1 MYRKTTATIS
11 LNLTYDAWKDLEG
24 ALLQRAID
32 VAHHEAMRDR
42 LNTIR
47 HDIETQVREQRPRW
61 SR

>member
-1 MYRKTTATIS
+1 MTRRSTATIS

-42 LNTIR
+42 LNAIR
-47 HDIETQVREQRPRW
+47 HDIEKQVKDQHPRW
-61 SR
+61 